1 LRAFEREAP
10 GGTAPAVRFLLVIP
24 ARNRVIVHRFDNDP
38 PTKDVLTVADSAY
51 KGINNAACAA
61 LLQLIVDSE
70 KGVSKDAYGNGS
82 V

>member
-10 GGTAPAVRFLLVIP
+10 GGAAPAVRFLLVIP
-24 ARNRVIVHRFDNDP
+24 ARNLVIVQRFDNDP
-38 PTKDVLTVADSAY
+38 PTKDVLTVVDSAY
-51 KGINNAACAA
+51 KDSNNAEFAA

>member
-10 GGTAPAVRFLLVIP
+10 GGTAPAVHFLGAIP
-24 ARNRVIVHRFDNDP
+24 ARNLVIVPRFDNDP

-51 KGINNAACAA
+51 KGSNNAAFAA

-70 KGVSKDAYGNGS
+70 KRVSKDAYGNGS